1 MELFKLFGKVAIDNA
16 EANTKLDETTNKASE
31 ASGKIGNAF
40 KALGGVVAAG
50 MAAGVTAVG
59 ALTKAAVESYAE
71 YEQLV
76 GGVEKLYGD
85 SATRVQEYA
94 DNAYKTV
101 GMSANQY
108 MQQAT
113 TLSASMLNSVGGD
126 TTKAADMVD
135 LAMRDIADN
144 ANTFGVYTVEDLAG
158 VYSAIARG
166 QFQTLDNLN
175 LGFGGTKEGMQ
186 ALIAKANE
194 LRVANGEMGNLSVN
208 SFADIVTAIHL
219 VQQNMGITGTTANE
233 AASTIQ
239 GSLAMTKAAWANLLT
254 AFANGNK
261 DIKPAIDAVVESA
274 GHAVANLVPV
284 VGQALTGIAQ
294 FVQKIAPIISA
305 QLPGLVNSV
314 LPQLLSAATQLVN
327 GVVTALPGMLQAL
340 IPVAAQAVMTVAQ
353 TLIRNL
359 PAIMNAATQ
368 IIMTLV
374 NGLGNALPKL
384 IPVALQAV
392 VTIVEGLVKNLPKML
407 ETGLK
412 LLEGL
417 ATGIINALPRL
428 ISQLPKIITG
438 IVQFFISSIPKI
450 IETGVKLLVSLIK
463 NLPQIIAELVKAM
476 PQIIKAICEAL
487 AQGVV
492 DLAKV
497 GANLLAG
504 LWDGI
509 KEKAKWLKEK
519 VAGLADTVTGWF
531 KNLFGIHSPSK
542 VFAEIGKYLSEGLGM
557 GIEDNADAAL
567 APMNGIAEKLNSVNI
582 KPKIAVEA
590 ISNIG
595 DYVPTV
601 KRSEDM
607 NLLERVQYTVKGM
620 IDDSINDLRDEMR
633 ELTAIAREYM
643 PRMANMRL
651 VMDTGVVAGE
661 ITPYIDE
668 ELERIRKWKEGG
680 RA

>member
-76 GGVEKLYGD
+76 GGVETLFKD
-85 SATRVQEYA
+85 SSGIVQEYA
-94 DNAYKTV
+94 DNAYKTA
-101 GMSANQY
+101 GMSANDY
-108 MQQAT
+108 MT
-113 TLSASMLNSVGGD
+113 NVTSFSASLLQGLHGD
-126 TTKAADMVD
+126 TAEAARVADMAITD
-135 LAMRDIADN
+135 MADN
-144 ANTFGVYTVEDLAG
+144 ANKMGTPIENITVAYQGFAKQNYTM
-158 VYSAIARG
+158 
-166 QFQTLDNLN
+166 LDNLK
-175 LGFGGTKEGMQ
+175 LGYGGTK
-186 ALIAKANE
+186 A
-194 LRVANGEMGNLSVN
+194 EMERLLADATKLTGVKYDINNLQDVY
-208 SFADIVTAIHL
+208 TAIHVIQGEL
-219 VQQNMGITGTTANE
+219 GITGTTAKE

-305 QLPGLVNSV
+305 QLPGLVNSA

-384 IPVALQAV
+384 IPVALKAV

-567 APMNGIAEKLNSVNI
+567 APMNDIAEKLNSVNI

-595 DYVPTV
+595 EYVPTV

-661 ITPYIDE
+661 LTPYVDK
-668 ELERIRKWKEGG
+668 ELQRMKKWKEGD